1 MWFAGLFVNLL
12 YVIIMILVCF
22 LVIGVIPYALSLIQ
36 EELEILK
43 RRIVYEAPHGHH
55 RMGMPNANTIAQEL
69 VMLRKTGQL
78 AIARSEWVL

>member
-1 MWFAGLFVNLL
+1 MWFAEIFVYLL

-22 LVIGVIPYALSLIQ
+22 LVIGVIPYALSLIR
-36 EELEILK
+36 EELEIFKK
-43 RRIVYEAPHGHH
+43 RVVYEVSHGHH
-55 RMGMPNANTIAQEL
+55 RLGMPNANTIAQEL